1 MFTDYVSVTFIGL
14 RTSRLFPYTALV
26 VRCKGC
32 AYCVVR
38 TESLNVIQVNFCL
51 YVIKMRD
58 KKYEPQ
64 NLSIVY

>member
-1 MFTDYVSVTFIGL
+1 MFTDYVSVVFMDL

-26 VRCKGC
+26 VWCKGC

-38 TESLNVIQVNFCL
+38 TESLNIIQVNFCL
-51 YVIKMRD
+51 YGVNMRD